1 MPGDELWVP
10 KPLPKDFVTT
20 EEISAA
26 GGVLRNTVYDW
37 LRYGLLPK
45 PRTSGGR
52 GIISKWPPVSLELAK
67 FIRSQR
73 ELGFGLPEI
82 RPRIVMAFGE
92 AILKVIAKPGR
103 PRSRGKA
110 AKELPKE
117 LPKAPPKATKATSPM
132 KAKSST
138 KTMKATAKGSRTRRG
153 R

>member
-1 MPGDELWVP
+1 MTTDERWVP

-26 GGVLRNTVYDW
+26 GGIERNSVYDW
-37 LRYGLLPK
+37 LRYGLLPE
-45 PRTSGGR
+45 PQTSGGR
-52 GIISKWPPVSLELAK
+52 GIISKWPLVSIELAK

-92 AILKVIAKPGR
+92 KILEVISPPKG

-110 AKELPKE
+110 GAKK
-117 LPKAPPKATKATSPM
+117 
-132 KAKSST
+132 
-138 KTMKATAKGSRTRRG
+138 TAKKRG
-153 R
+153 RKPKGASETG